1 MVKNGLSQVILLD
14 LDWRALLAIHLVFSV
29 EWISRL
35 CFERKVPVAVIIAH
49 IQQLQSINK
58 LRPAA

>member
-49 IQQLQSINK
+49 IQQLQSNYS
-58 LRPAA
+58 